1 MSKTRCSSKL
11 HKAAVRAATA
21 ANKNREAQMAWVEA
35 FREEYGHDDV
45 SDMLVE
51 VIDYGGDTS
60 MLTREYI
67 HENSREGES

>member
-1 MSKTRCSSKL
+1 
-11 HKAAVRAATA
+11 
-21 ANKNREAQMAWVEA
+21 MAWIEA